1 MPGQF
6 LISDLTKILKVEELA
21 STAVY
26 DGALV
31 VGVFDIED
39 VEAQMSDGTIRIL
52 PQCVFTGR
60 SEDFPSIT
68 EGETVVI
75 DGLSYT
81 IRSWLDDG
89 TGMIDIHMEKV

>member
-6 LISDLTKILKVEELA
+6 LTSDLTKILKVKELA

-31 VGVFDIED
+31 VGIFNVEDI
-39 VEAQMSDGTIRIL
+39 EAQMSDGTIRIL

-60 SEDFPSIT
+60 SEDFTNIA
-68 EGETVVI
+68 EGEVVVI

>member
-1 MPGQF
+1 MPGNF
-6 LISDLTKILKVEELA
+6 LTNDLAKILKTEELA

-31 VGVFDIED
+31 IGVFDIED
-39 VEAQMSDGTIRIL
+39 IEAQMSDGTIRIL

-60 SEDFPSIT
+60 SEDFPSIV

-75 DGLSYT
+75 DGVSYT

-89 TGMIDIHMEKV
+89 TGMIDVHMEKV